1 MRLDLI
7 DFGEM
12 RSLFHIAGN
21 IGFGEEEI
29 ERAESKWG
37 ALSPVLKEYY
47 RQLGA

>member
-1 MRLDLI
+1 MI

-29 ERAESKWG
+29 ERAES
-37 ALSPVLKEYY
+37 
-47 RQLGA
+47 

>member
-1 MRLDLI
+1 MI
-7 DFGEM
+7 DCGEI

-29 ERAESKWG
+29 ERAETKWG